1 MKRIFG
7 ELNITWIK
15 LILFA
20 VLAGVYT
27 ALMAMVPIVKDTS
40 FSDLTV
46 TLEVWIL
53 FGILI
58 IMNSKSALD
67 SGLKCFV
74 FFLISQ
80 PLVYFIQDA
89 VNNSH
94 LFLTYY
100 RYWFIITLL
109 TFPMGF
115 IGHFMKKDKWWGLI
129 ILAPM
134 IFLVGEEFGR
144 YLAKTIFSFP
154 RHLLTTIFC
163 AVTMFIY
170 PIAIFSEKK
179 VRITGVVLSAIIIVI
194 MTILTVYQQ
203 PVYDTTLFTSKDET
217 YIEEN
222 NDEDDDSIN
231 IKFDDTYKAYL
242 KDESYGELYFKYI
255 DDLDC
260 WGLNARFKKAGKTE
274 FVIETPNGEKTEF
287 DIIIERDRYKITKK

>member
-1 MKRIFG
+1 MKKIFG
-7 ELNITWIK
+7 ELNLTWIK
-15 LILFA
+15 LILFS
-20 VLAGVYT
+20 VLAGVFT

-58 IMNSKSALD
+58 IMNSKSPLD
-67 SGLKCFV
+67 SALKCFV

-80 PLVYFIQDA
+80 PLVYIIQDA

-94 LFLTYY
+94 LFATYY
-100 RYWFIITLL
+100 RYWFIVTLL

-115 IGHFMKKDKWWGLI
+115 VGYYMKKDKWWGLI

-134 IFLVGEEFGR
+134 LFLVGVEFGR
-144 YLAKTIFSFP
+144 HLSMTMYSFP

-163 AVTMFIY
+163 FVTMIIY
-170 PIAIFSEKK
+170 PIGIFSDKK
-179 VRITGVVLSAIIIVI
+179 VKIVGVAISLLIIGAMI
-194 MTILTVYQQ
+194 IATVVKM
-203 PVYDTTLFTSKDET
+203 PVYDTTLFLSAEDTT
-217 YIEEN
+217 IEEQN
-222 NDEDDDSIN
+222 EDDDSIN
-231 IKFDDTYKAYL
+231 IRFDDTFKAYL

-255 DDLDC
+255 DNVDC

-274 FVIETPNGEKTEF
+274 FVLESPNGEKTEF
-287 DIIIERDRYKITKK
+287 DITIKSKSFVITKK